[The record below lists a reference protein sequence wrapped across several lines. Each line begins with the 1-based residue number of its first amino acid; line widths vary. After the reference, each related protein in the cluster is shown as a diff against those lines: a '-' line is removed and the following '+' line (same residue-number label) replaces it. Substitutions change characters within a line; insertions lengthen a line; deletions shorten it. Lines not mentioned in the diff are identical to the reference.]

1 MIIVLVITKEKS
13 LGIHFNQENWMLVI
27 WILCKNQNSWIL
39 KLANSIFFIIERA
52 KIFFFPYFLLKGQI
66 FNFNSEMIVLTFKKN
81 SWILQRINNDVL
93 LPQMYIFSSFKGG
106 PLVNWIPTK
115 DRFYLI
121 GIVSGSFFDC
131 SNKLPGIFVQVD
143 EISVLNFLRK
153 EIFGDD
159 PIQLGIQGLLYLE
172 GWELFFYLF
181 FL

>member
-1 MIIVLVITKEKS
+1 
-13 LGIHFNQENWMLVI
+13 MLPHI
-27 WILCKNQNSWIL
+27 
-39 KLANSIFFIIERA
+39 
-52 KIFFFPYFLLKGQI
+52 
-66 FNFNSEMIVLTFKKN
+66 
-81 SWILQRINNDVL
+81 
-93 LPQMYIFSSFKGG
+93 YIFSSYKGG

-159 PIQLGIQGLLYLE
+159 PIQLGIRGLLYLE

-181 FL
+181 FFIDSLNSPPKITINVRTATSTKSAPTTISTSNLPGTLPFNLNPDL